1 DARGMALSRRRHRPA
16 QPSDRGPRLWLGLD
30 DGARHAGPG
39 LGRRA
44 AAPWPWARPPFRPG
58 GGLRPRAAPGVAPG
72 GWRRAEPEPPREP
85 ARQRRDRELLLDAG
99 AGTALRPT
107 LRHTRRGALGAVRLY
122 RGVLQPP
129 AAPFDVGL
137 PQPGGVRGANFNRG
151 GVHRSGVSSRCQ
163 AWPTSP
169 FDASEVR
176 LRRTRTYPTPSS
188 STSFDASE
196 VRLRRRDAIIP
207 REAVTD
213 FRCL

>member
-1 DARGMALSRRRHRPA
+1 SVHRRGTGPGMVRRRQAGMDARGMALSRRRHRPA

-58 GGLRPRAAPGVAPG
+58 GGLRQRAVPGVAPG

-151 GVHRSGVSSRCQ
+151 GVHRSGVSSV
-163 AWPTSP
+163 AFGVGPGLLV
-169 FDASEVR
+169 EVGE
-176 LRRTRTYPTPSS
+176 
-188 STSFDASE
+188 D
-196 VRLRRRDAIIP
+196 
-207 REAVTD
+207 VTEQGAGD
-213 FRCL
+213 LGGLLLEGAA